1 MNMLILKLS
10 SGEDVLSEIESES
23 ETEYVLFNPVI
34 IAVMPNNDGIPNV
47 EFLTFPLHS
56 EAQKGKSYCLQK
68 KAVVYS
74 YEPGE
79 RYVENYNKIFSDII
93 TPSKQELIID

>member
-34 IAVMPNNDGIPNV
+34 IAVMPNNNGKPNV

-56 EAQKGKSYCLQK
+56 EAQKGKTYCLQK

-74 YEPGE
+74 YVPGE
-79 RYVENYNKIFSDII
+79 RYVENYNKIFSEIVI
-93 TPSKQELIID
+93 PEKQELIID